1 MSIRRPVL
9 YLFTVAIL
17 MSACSSNRSASPDVS
32 ADITALGPP
41 ETMQE
46 SSTTTLHVHDEGSVD
61 ASLQSGLTDKA
72 QDVSLVLDS
81 SSYKS
86 GPVEIKFT
94 IEESMSMPYVLSDYE
109 LLHTMPLHLV
119 VVKHD
124 LSEYYHV
131 HPTLINGSWL
141 TEPLDLSD
149 GFYRVIADFQ
159 VKDKSQLALG
169 TDIMVGSSPMAM
181 ANFDQES
188 RVSVVDGYTIT
199 STGSTKHESDA
210 ILSFLI
216 TKEGSPVSAVEPY
229 LEASGHLVSINPA
242 TMAYTHLHP
251 NTGVLDG
258 VITFKAR
265 PTDHGYSKYFLEVKL
280 DGKVRLFTFLI
291 DGM

>member
-1 MSIRRPVL
+1 MLSKRPL
-9 YLFTVAIL
+9 YLLPLVL
-17 MSACSSNRSASPDVS
+17 VSLSACSSGGSALPD
-32 ADITALGPP
+32 A
-41 ETMQE
+41 MQE
-46 SSTTTLHVHDEGSVD
+46 SSTTTLHVHNHGSGD

-72 QDVSLVLDS
+72 QGVSLVLDS

-94 IEESMSMPYVLSDYE
+94 IEESMSTPYVLSDYE

-131 HPTLINGSWL
+131 HPTFIDGTWR

-149 GFYRVIADFQ
+149 GQYRVVADFQ
-159 VKDKSQLALG
+159 VKDKDQLALG

-216 TKEGSPVSAVEPY
+216 TKEGSPVSAVESY
-229 LEASGHLVSINPA
+229 LDASGHLVSFNPA
-242 TMAYTHLHP
+242 TLMYTHIHP
-251 NTGVLDG
+251 NTGILDG
-258 VITFKAR
+258 VITFKAP
-265 PTDHGYSKYFLEVKL
+265 PTDHGYAKYFLEVKL

>member
-1 MSIRRPVL
+1 MLSKRPFYLLPLVL
-9 YLFTVAIL
+9 VSL
-17 MSACSSNRSASPDVS
+17 SACSSGGSALPD
-32 ADITALGPP
+32 A
-41 ETMQE
+41 MQE
-46 SSTTTLHVHDEGSVD
+46 SSTTTLHVHNHGSGD
-61 ASLQSGLTDKA
+61 ASLQSGLTSEA
-72 QDVSLVLDS
+72 QGVSLVLDS

-86 GPVEIKFT
+86 SPVEIKFT
-94 IEESMSMPYVLSDYE
+94 IEESMSTPYVLSDYE
-109 LLHTMPLHLV
+109 LHHTMPLHLV

-131 HPTLINGSWL
+131 HPTFIDGTWR

-149 GFYRVIADFQ
+149 GFYRVIANFQ
-159 VKDKSQLALG
+159 VKDKDQLALG

-181 ANFDQES
+181 VNFDQES

-216 TKEGSPVSAVEPY
+216 TKEGSPVSAVESY
-229 LEASGHLVSINPA
+229 LEASGHLVAINPD

-258 VITFKAR
+258 VITFKAS
-265 PTDHGYSKYFLEVKL
+265 PTEHGYSKYFLEVKL
-280 DGKVRLFTFLI
+280 DGKVRLFTFVLE
-291 DGM
+291 GM